1 LRKAL
6 NYAIKRKELWKY
18 AAKGNAYNLGGF
30 IPPGAY
36 RHNPNLTL
44 YTYDTTRARSLLAEA
59 GYPEGFDVEIIT
71 YEACKLECKIMK
83 RMLERDFKPG
93 GKVRLHKKDTEIAMS
108 LPKELAISLPGTSLI
123 SQLWNA
129 VAAQGGLDWDHS
141 SIVKVLELMS
151 KTEVCP
157 G

>member
-93 GKVRLHKKDTEIAMS
+93 GKVRL
-108 LPKELAISLPGTSLI
+108 PGTSLI